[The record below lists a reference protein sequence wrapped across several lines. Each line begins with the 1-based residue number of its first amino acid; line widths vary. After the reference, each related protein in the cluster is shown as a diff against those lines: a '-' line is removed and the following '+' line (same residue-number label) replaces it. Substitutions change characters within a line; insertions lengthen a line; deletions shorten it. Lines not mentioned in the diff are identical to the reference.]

1 MFILIFKKSATRLVA
16 LFLPVFRFR
25 SLIKSSPEDLKV
37 DMFLYVFYFFDI
49 FLSIPNWKLNKLP
62 SGVQSFCATFY
73 FLPRELQ
80 SWYVWHL
87 DRSKAIFGPRSEVQ
101 TKFSFF
107 IDHRKYGPNSNPPP
121 LMDHLKDTLV
131 RFDAEECNRSELEK
145 FPKTLE
151 SQLNLLTEFKMQL

>member
-1 MFILIFKKSATRLVA
+1 MFFI
-16 LFLPVFRFR
+16 
-25 SLIKSSPEDLKV
+25 
-37 DMFLYVFYFFDI
+37 FYFFDI

-87 DRSKAIFGPRSEVQ
+87 DRSKAIFGSRSELQ
-101 TKFSFF
+101 TKYSFF
-107 IDHRKYGPNSNPPP
+107 IDHRKYGPT
-121 LMDHLKDTLV
+121 LTHHHLWTISRTPWV

-151 SQLNLLTEFKMQL
+151 SQLNLLTEFKMQLSSFSPGVSFWILNTAQNALLDKQRLFGGWILSDW